1 MGAQN
6 HDYKRFALKAAKD
19 FDYGEDTIR
28 QIEECNFDECDKIAD
43 IMKNARIKKWGGWLT
58 CGYVYT

>member
-28 QIEECNFDECDKIAD
+28 QIEECNFDEYDKIAD
-43 IMKNARIKKWGGWLT
+43 IMKNARIKKWGDG
-58 CGYVYT
+58 